1 LKLAAWA
8 NCKKKERWGKRR
20 KEEGGEG
27 CTMGSC
33 NQQSRLG
40 VLCIAACVS
49 VCILLAVPSVLCFA
63 TRVSLVEEE
72 GARGGGGGGGAA
84 ATAIIQEKPLP
95 FIVLHGIGDEC
106 KNHGLYQ
113 FTQLLINTSG
123 AVGFCIEIG
132 DGAGDSFFMRLDK
145 QVGNDEAPSFFCP
158 PFWNLENQSTAIS
171 IDSFGRHRKTAK
183 FQFKKMHHF
192 FKTL

>member
-1 LKLAAWA
+1 LKLAAWG

-49 VCILLAVPSVLCFA
+49 VFILLGVPTVLCFA
-63 TRVSLVEEE
+63 TRVSLVEEEE

-84 ATAIIQEKPLP
+84 AAAIIQEKPLP
-95 FIVLHGIGDEC
+95 FIVLHGKEVSSVSLSLPLVSSPLSLSLWPC
-106 KNHGLYQ
+106 V
-113 FTQLLINTSG
+113 FVSLLLHVQQKACVTIP
-123 AVGFCIEIG
+123 
-132 DGAGDSFFMRLDK
+132 L
-145 QVGNDEAPSFFCP
+145 
-158 PFWNLENQSTAIS
+158 
-171 IDSFGRHRKTAK
+171 
-183 FQFKKMHHF
+183 
-192 FKTL
+192 

>member
-49 VCILLAVPSVLCFA
+49 VCILLAVPTVLCFA
-63 TRVSLVEEE
+63 TRVSLVEEEE

-123 AVGFCIEIG
+123 AVGFCMYVVVLFSCPVHLRCIFSLTEMILLLLW
-132 DGAGDSFFMRLDK
+132 SYRFFSPISS
-145 QVGNDEAPSFFCP
+145 AFFFHKISAK
-158 PFWNLENQSTAIS
+158 PFFQSI
-171 IDSFGRHRKTAK
+171 
-183 FQFKKMHHF
+183 
-192 FKTL
+192 

>member
-1 LKLAAWA
+1 
-8 NCKKKERWGKRR
+8 
-20 KEEGGEG
+20 
-27 CTMGSC
+27 MGSC
-33 NQQSRLG
+33 NQQSRLS

-49 VCILLAVPSVLCFA
+49 VCILLAVPTVLCFA

-72 GARGGGGGGGAA
+72 EGARGGGGGGAA
-84 ATAIIQEKPLP
+84 AAAIIQEKPLP

-113 FTQLLINTSG
+113 FTQLLINESG

-145 QVGNDEAPSFFCP
+145 QADLVCDQVKEIPELQSGYNIVGLSQVHSLLVRSFIT
-158 PFWNLENQSTAIS
+158 LLQST
-171 IDSFGRHRKTAK
+171 
-183 FQFKKMHHF
+183 
-192 FKTL
+192 

>member
-49 VCILLAVPSVLCFA
+49 VCILLAVPTVLCFA
-63 TRVSLVEEE
+63 TRVSLVEEEE

-95 FIVLHGIGDEC
+95 FIVLHGKEVSSVSLSLPRLFLSLC
-106 KNHGLYQ
+106 VWPCV
-113 FTQLLINTSG
+113 FVSLLLHVQQKACVTIP
-123 AVGFCIEIG
+123 
-132 DGAGDSFFMRLDK
+132 L
-145 QVGNDEAPSFFCP
+145 
-158 PFWNLENQSTAIS
+158 
-171 IDSFGRHRKTAK
+171 
-183 FQFKKMHHF
+183 
-192 FKTL
+192 